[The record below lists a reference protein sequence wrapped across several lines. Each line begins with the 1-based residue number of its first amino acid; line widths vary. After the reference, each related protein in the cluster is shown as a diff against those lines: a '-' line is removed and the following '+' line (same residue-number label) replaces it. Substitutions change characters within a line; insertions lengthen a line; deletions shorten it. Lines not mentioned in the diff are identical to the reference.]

1 MSAVDFQFTFNLFD
15 LIELILLISGAI
27 ALYYKADKRILL
39 LEVRQA
45 TFDNELN
52 RIDTTVAQKLSSI
65 EQKLDTLAENVAKLK
80 GAAGK

>member
-15 LIELILLISGAI
+15 LIELILLVGGAI